1 MLTVHITTMKKILL
15 IIREALEVEK
25 SVTIVTL
32 VLVVDQSD
40 PDCSLSYQ

>member
-1 MLTVHITTMKKILL
+1 MLTVHITRMKKILL

-25 SVTIVTL
+25 SVTIAPIVF
-32 VLVVDQSD
+32 VVDQSD